1 MERQPAADALKRQK
15 KFFSIDKHIIT
26 EGAKIDFKLYL
37 PNETKTAM
45 SVFLQSDTVVDG
57 NAKVKLREIEMLY
70 ISEEE
75 HAQYQAYMHQH
86 IQTIARSREIPTE
99 RKAAII
105 YERATE
111 VIDEMFK
118 NPESLENVKN
128 AQPLVNS
135 FVEIILHDLNAVE
148 SLMRI
153 TAHDYYTHTHSINVS
168 IYTLSLGAYLGVEGK
183 DLETLGMAAVL
194 HDLGKSKVDY
204 EIINKNGKLT
214 DEEFGQ
220 MKNHPALGH
229 AIALELG
236 IFDPR
241 VLTGIRHHH
250 EKMSGGGYPDNLK
263 GDEISQ
269 FARIIGVCDVFD
281 ALSTKRSYK
290 DPMSSFEALK
300 LMKETMKEHLDMN
313 MVNAF
318 IKMLLKRGE
327 QHG

>member
-1 MERQPAADALKRQK
+1 MDTSSKDASKRQK

-26 EGAKIDFKLYL
+26 EGAKIDFHLYM
-37 PNETKTAM
+37 PNETKTSM
-45 SVFLQSDTVVDG
+45 SLFLQSDTVIDG
-57 NAKVKLREIEMLY
+57 TAKVKLREIEKLY
-70 ISEEE
+70 VSEEE
-75 HAQYQAYMHQH
+75 NERYQAYMQQH
-86 IQTIARSREIPTE
+86 IQTIARNSAIPTE

-111 VIDEMFK
+111 VIDAMFR

-128 AQPLVNS
+128 AQPVVDS
-135 FVEIILHDLNAVE
+135 FIEIILNDLHAVE
-148 SLMRI
+148 SLMKI

-168 IYTLSLGAYLGVEGK
+168 IYTLSLGAYLGIEGK

-214 DEEFGQ
+214 DEEFEQ
-220 MKNHPALGH
+220 MKKHPAFGH
-229 AIALELG
+229 EIALELG
-236 IFDPR
+236 ISDPR
-241 VLTGIRHHH
+241 ILTGIRHHH
-250 EKMSGGGYPDNLK
+250 EKIQGGGYPDNK
-263 GDEISQ
+263 SGDQISQ

-290 DPMSSFEALK
+290 DPMSSFEALR
-300 LMKETMKEHLDMN
+300 LMKDTMKEHLDVS

-318 IKMLLKRGE
+318 IKMLLKREE
-327 QHG
+327 QKA